1 MQEFLSL
8 YANVAT
14 PTFEMVLFT
23 FLLSFLLSVTIAVVY
38 TKTTPATMKSTNFVQ
53 AMILS
58 ALISATVVQST
69 NSSLASGVGLL
80 GALTII
86 QFRSTF
92 RDPRDV
98 IFMFAAISAGIS
110 CGSFVFL
117 PAVIGS
123 ISFCFVALLLRFT
136 PFNLGNHVI
145 YELRIRFSPENDKLL
160 FVEKIMN
167 EHCKKWT
174 TESIRNDASNKG
186 ENPYQELDYAILL
199 NDDEEYKKFLQ
210 ALEDQGVTVRKFS
223 KQNSDFTTND

>member
-8 YANVAT
+8 YANIEN

-23 FLLSFLLSVTIAVVY
+23 YLLAFLLSVLIAFTY
-38 TKTTPATMKSTNFVQ
+38 NQTTPSTLKSSNFIQ

-58 ALISATVVQST
+58 SLIAATVVQST

-98 IFMFAAISAGIS
+98 IFIFAAISAGIS

-117 PAVIGS
+117 PAIVGS
-123 ISFCFVALLLRFT
+123 FSFALIAFVLRFT
-136 PFNLGNHVI
+136 PFNLGTQMI
-145 YELRIRFSPENDKLL
+145 WELRIRFSTESDKVPLIETTL
-160 FVEKIMN
+160 N
-167 EHCKKWT
+167 QYCKKWT
-174 TESIRNDASNKG
+174 TESIRNDSGKN
-186 ENPYQELDYAILL
+186 EISYQERDFVVIL
-199 NDDEEYKKFLQ
+199 NDDNDYKIFLQTIEKEQVIVKKF
-210 ALEDQGVTVRKFS
+210 A
-223 KQNSDFTTND
+223 KQSSDFTSVD

>member
-23 FLLSFLLSVTIAVVY
+23 FLLSFLLSVMIAVVY

-58 ALISATVVQST
+58 SLISATVVQST

-123 ISFCFVALLLRFT
+123 FSFCFVALLLRFT

-145 YELRIRFSPENDKLL
+145 YELRVRFSPENDKLL
-160 FVEKIMN
+160 FVEKILN
-167 EHCKKWT
+167 EYCKKWT
-174 TESIRNDASNKG
+174 TESVRNDSTNKG

-199 NDDEEYKKFLQ
+199 NDDEEYKKFIQ
-210 ALEDQGVTVRKFS
+210 ALENQGVTVRKFS

>member
-23 FLLSFLLSVTIAVVY
+23 FLLSFLLSVMIAVVY

-123 ISFCFVALLLRFT
+123 FSFCFVALLLRFT

-160 FVEKIMN
+160 FVEKILN
-167 EHCKKWT
+167 EYCKKWT
-174 TESIRNDASNKG
+174 TESIRNDATNKG

-199 NDDEEYKKFLQ
+199 NDDEEYKKFIQ
-210 ALEDQGVTVRKFS
+210 ALENQGVIVRKFS

>member
-8 YANVAT
+8 YANVSN

-23 FLLSFLLSVTIAVVY
+23 FLLSFLLSVTIAVTY
-38 TKTTPATMKSTNFVQ
+38 MKTTPPTLKSTNFVQ

-110 CGSFVFL
+110 CGSFVF
-117 PAVIGS
+117 
-123 ISFCFVALLLRFT
+123 
-136 PFNLGNHVI
+136 
-145 YELRIRFSPENDKLL
+145 
-160 FVEKIMN
+160 
-167 EHCKKWT
+167 
-174 TESIRNDASNKG
+174 
-186 ENPYQELDYAILL
+186 YQ
-199 NDDEEYKKFLQ
+199 Q
-210 ALEDQGVTVRKFS
+210 
-223 KQNSDFTTND
+223 

>member
-23 FLLSFLLSVTIAVVY
+23 FLLSFLLSVMIAVVY

-58 ALISATVVQST
+58 SLISATVVQST

-123 ISFCFVALLLRFT
+123 FSFCFVALLLRFT

-160 FVEKIMN
+160 FVEKILN
-167 EHCKKWT
+167 EYCKKWT
-174 TESIRNDASNKG
+174 TESIRNDATNKG

-199 NDDEEYKKFLQ
+199 NDDEEYKKFIQ
-210 ALEDQGVTVRKFS
+210 ALENQGVIVRKFS